1 MTPNNQHQS
10 MLEGFIEPIPAHVRE
25 TFSPQQL
32 AGLQYA
38 LERRTW
44 RRHPLDIRVTIP
56 LLWFGRFYVVL
67 VGGKDRRQN
76 SRPVQTPLWT
86 PINLL
91 VIGGMTAIGGLALT
105 SLLWLLQ
112 LDLNFLHG
120 EAHPVIVP
128 FKRDRQS
135 CEQSHRLWI
144 DGECVDYDHDP
155 TF

>member
-1 MTPNNQHQS
+1 MISSNQHQS
-10 MLEGFIEPIPAHVRE
+10 MLEGFIEPIPAHVKE
-25 TFSPQQL
+25 TFTPEQL

-56 LLWFGRFYVVL
+56 FLWFGRFYIVL
-67 VGGKDRRQN
+67 VGGKDHRRQ
-76 SRPVQTPLWT
+76 SRPADTPLWT

-91 VIGGMTAIGGLALT
+91 VIGGMIAIGGLALT

-112 LDLNFLHG
+112 LELNFLLE

-128 FKRDRQS
+128 FKGDRQS
-135 CEQSHRLWI
+135 CEQSHRSWI

-155 TF
+155 SF